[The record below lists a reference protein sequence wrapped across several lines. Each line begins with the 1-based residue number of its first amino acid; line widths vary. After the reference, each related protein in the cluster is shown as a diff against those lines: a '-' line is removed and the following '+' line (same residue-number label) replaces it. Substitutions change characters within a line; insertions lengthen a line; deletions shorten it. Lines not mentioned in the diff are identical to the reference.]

1 MGPIRREQ
9 RGEIQPAVP
18 DVAVRVAET
27 SPGPVD
33 DAGEAPASP
42 QQVEVLI
49 VAVDERLPS
58 RRGRQEPVSGLQP
71 EARGWRASRGKRTS
85 LSR

>member
-1 MGPIRREQ
+1 V
-9 RGEIQPAVP
+9 A
-18 DVAVRVAET
+18 DVAVRVAQT
-27 SPGPVD
+27 GPCPVD

-58 RRGRQEPVSGLQP
+58 RSSGR
-71 EARGWRASRGKRTS
+71 RASCGKRNS
-85 LSR
+85 LSG